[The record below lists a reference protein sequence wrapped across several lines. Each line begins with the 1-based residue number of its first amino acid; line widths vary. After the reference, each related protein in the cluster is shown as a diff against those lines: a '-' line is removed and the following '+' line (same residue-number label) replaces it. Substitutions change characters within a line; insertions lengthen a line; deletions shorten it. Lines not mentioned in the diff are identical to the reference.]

1 MDHLSPEA
9 RSRLMA
15 SIRGRD
21 TKPERAVQA
30 LLRGVLRGS
39 GLRVRAHM
47 GSLPG
52 RPDFAVPAARVAIF
66 VHGCFWHRH
75 QGCRLCSTPS
85 TRRRVWQAKFTAN
98 VRRDHRATRALRAL
112 GWRVVVVWECRLR
125 HPERVRRRLE
135 RAFARDR

>member
-1 MDHLSPEA
+1 
-9 RSRLMA
+9 MA

-30 LLRGVLRGS
+30 LLRSVLRGR
-39 GLRVRAHM
+39 GLRMRAHL

-52 RPDFAVPAARVAIF
+52 RPDLAVPAARVAIF

-85 TRRRVWQAKFTAN
+85 TRRRAWQAKFAAN
-98 VRRDHRATRALRAL
+98 VRRDRRAARALRAL
-112 GWRVVVVWECRLR
+112 GWRVVTVWECRLR
-125 HPERVRRRLE
+125 HPDRVRRRLE
-135 RAFARDR
+135 RALAHAR